1 MSLLAKKLKE
11 CLSDENIRKN
21 WDYALKAGSTV
32 KDTRMGIIYDLL
44 GDIFTIAR
52 EYNFKSNCNYNI
64 KRFILQPIAD
74 REKIVRKSWLEILGF
89 STDEAEAFDNNR
101 RLQQT
106 IKDVNK
112 VVSSVTNGTS
122 TVENIDDLNDFIYKA
137 AIPLWVNAMQCKSV
151 FQPQI
156 EIPSLNNKSDEIPI
170 EYSDDIVK
178 LITNKCNGRAL

>member
-1 MSLLAKKLKE
+1 MNFKNELKE
-11 CLSDENIRKN
+11 ILSDENIRKN
-21 WDYALKAGSTV
+21 WDYELKAGSTV
-32 KDTRMGIIYDLL
+32 KDVRKNILYDLL
-44 GDIFTIAR
+44 RDIFEVAK
-52 EYNFKSNCNYNI
+52 EYNFKSTDSI
-64 KRFILQPIAD
+64 DRFISQPIAD
-74 REKIVRKSWLEILGF
+74 REKIVKKIWLEMLGF
-89 STDEAEAFDNNR
+89 NTDEAEAFDNNR

-137 AIPLWVNAMQCKSV
+137 AIPLWINAMQCKSV

-178 LITNKCNGRAL
+178 LITNKCNGRTL